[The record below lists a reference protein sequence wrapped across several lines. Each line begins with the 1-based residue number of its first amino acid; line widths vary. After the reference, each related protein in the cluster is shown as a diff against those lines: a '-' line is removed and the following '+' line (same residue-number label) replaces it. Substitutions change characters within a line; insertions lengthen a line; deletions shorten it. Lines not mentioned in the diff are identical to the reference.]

1 MVAAW
6 SAQASLVIAMTMP
19 ISTNTTIAAC
29 IQIQV
34 GDTPASLAA
43 KATPATA
50 AARKLSAMRRLLGN
64 STAAA
69 MLALCALVAVAPAS
83 GASAGAAAGPLAR
96 TASVA
101 PLGGINAGL
110 GSTPAE
116 DDQTIAAAAALHAKI
131 VRVEVSWAV
140 LQPRAGGPLSP
151 QVLASLDRFTGDAAA
166 HGIRVIAMVDRTPCW
181 ASSAPPQLLSG
192 CTPGSGSQANGW
204 PPSNPADF
212 AALVRTLTERY
223 RSSIAAIE
231 VWNEPDQANEHYF
244 AGPEKARRYAELVIA
259 ADAAIKQVD
268 PAMTVLAG
276 SLVGSNGAFLRLL
289 YQYGMKG
296 HYDGLAVHFYTL
308 TLAGLRSIRAVQLAN
323 GDTTPLWLDE
333 FGWGNCYPRLKIQ
346 EEQGCVTSATQAQNI
361 TDIFRSLSAT
371 SYVAA
376 ATLYDMQDGG
386 GDSFGVLTASRARKP
401 AFAALAK
408 VLAAPIGPI
417 SPIKLKLRRTH
428 GSVLATGSGPVG
440 DFMQLEAFKGKLL
453 RFRATFTL
461 DRFNRYSIV
470 LPKVL
475 GTHGLRVRVFQAWTG
490 IGRSAQK
497 RI

>member
-1 MVAAW
+1 
-6 SAQASLVIAMTMP
+6 MTMP

-34 GDTPASLAA
+34 GDTPASVAA
-43 KATPATA
+43 KAARPPAA
-50 AARKLSAMRRLLGN
+50 PRKLSAMRRLLGN

-69 MLALCALVAVAPAS
+69 VLALCALVLLTATPA
-83 GASAGAAAGPLAR
+83 ASARAASGPLAR
-96 TASVA
+96 TASA
-101 PLGGINAGL
+101 PPLGGINAGL
-110 GSTPAE
+110 GATIAE
-116 DDQTIAAAAALHAKI
+116 DDRTIEAAAALHAKV

-140 LQPRAGGPLSP
+140 LQPRAGGALTP
-151 QVLASLDRFTGDAAA
+151 QILASLDRFTGDAAA
-166 HGIRVIAMVDRTPCW
+166 HGISVIVMVDRTPCW
-181 ASSAPPQLLSG
+181 ASSAPPQLLGS
-192 CTPGSGSQANGW
+192 CTPGSGSEANDW
-204 PPSNPADF
+204 PPTDPADF
-212 AALVRTLTERY
+212 ASLVRMLTERY
-223 RSSIAAIE
+223 RNAIAAIE

-259 ADAAIKQVD
+259 ADTAIKQVD
-268 PAMTVLAG
+268 PSMTVLAG
-276 SLVGSNGAFLRLL
+276 SLVGSNGAFLNLL
-289 YQYGMKG
+289 YQHGMKG

-308 TLAGLRSIRAVQLAN
+308 TLAGLRTIRAVQLAN

-333 FGWGNCYPRLKIQ
+333 FGWGNCYPRLKVQ
-346 EEQGCVTSATQAQNI
+346 EEQGCVTSGTQALNI
-361 TDIFRSLSAT
+361 TNLYRSLSNT

-408 VLAAPIGPI
+408 VLAVPIGPV
-417 SPIKLKLRRTH
+417 SPVKLALRRTH
-428 GSVLATGSGPVG
+428 GSVLASGSGPVG

-461 DRFNRYSIV
+461 DRFNRYSIL

-475 GTHGLRVRVFQAWTG
+475 GTRGLRVRVFQAWAG

-497 RI
+497 RV

>member
-1 MVAAW
+1 
-6 SAQASLVIAMTMP
+6 MTMP

-34 GDTPASLAA
+34 GDTPVSVAA
-43 KATPATA
+43 KAAPPTA
-50 AARKLSAMRRLLGN
+50 APRKLPAMRRLLGN

-69 MLALCALVAVAPAS
+69 VLALCALVVLVAAS
-83 GASAGAAAGPLAR
+83 PASAGAASRPLAR
-96 TASVA
+96 TASSP

-110 GSTPAE
+110 GASPAE
-116 DDQTIAAAAALHAKI
+116 DDRTIAAAVALHAKV
-131 VRVEVSWAV
+131 VRFEISWAV

-151 QVLASLDRFTGDAAA
+151 QILASLDRFTGDAAA
-166 HGIRVIAMVDRTPCW
+166 HGIAVIAMIDRTPCW
-181 ASSAPPQLLSG
+181 ASSAPPQLLSS
-192 CTPGSGSQANGW
+192 CTAGSGSEASNW
-204 PPSNPADF
+204 PPTNPADF
-212 AALVRTLTERY
+212 ASLARTLTERY
-223 RSSIAAIE
+223 RNAISAIE

-259 ADAAIKQVD
+259 ADTAIKQVD
-268 PAMTVLAG
+268 PSMTVLAG

-289 YQYGMKG
+289 YQHGMKG

-346 EEQGCVTSATQAQNI
+346 EEQGCVTSGTQAQNI
-361 TDIFRSLSAT
+361 TNLFRSLSTAP
-371 SYVAA
+371 YVAA

-386 GDSFGVLTASRARKP
+386 GDSFGVLTAGRARKP
-401 AFAALAK
+401 SFTALAK
-408 VLAAPIGPI
+408 VLAAPIGAV
-417 SPIKLKLRRTH
+417 SPVKLNLRRTH

-475 GTHGLRVRVFQAWTG
+475 GTHGLRVRVFQLWTG